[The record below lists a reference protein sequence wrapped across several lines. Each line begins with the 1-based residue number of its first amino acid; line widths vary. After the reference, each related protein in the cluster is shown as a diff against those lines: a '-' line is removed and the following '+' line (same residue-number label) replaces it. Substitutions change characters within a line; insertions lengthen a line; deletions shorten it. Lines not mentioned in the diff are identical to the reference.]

1 MGKLFSRRTFLMGS
15 VGLAA
20 YLLFEEFTI
29 AVKKYNVIIPNLP
42 REFEGFKILHISDLH
57 SKWFGDKQDYLLETI
72 NEHKFDIV
80 AITGDIVNKRDPK
93 VEPGLSLIEGLRDK
107 PIFFVPGN
115 HEWWSGY
122 TIKEPLESL
131 GVQILEN
138 KSFKFSKGNSH
149 IWISG
154 VDDPYLGK
162 DDLYQCLSQIDDNQP
177 NILLAHAPNIFDKA
191 SMSKIPLVLVGH
203 THGGQIRL
211 PFIGAI
217 VAPGQGLFP
226 KYDYGLFNSENTN
239 MIINGGLGES
249 LLPIR
254 FNIQSE
260 IVFVS
265 LTSGSGMPNVL

>member
-1 MGKLFSRRTFLMGS
+1 VGGKLISRRTFLIGS
-15 VGLAA
+15 IGLAA

-29 AVKKYNVIIPNLP
+29 AVTKYTVIISNLP
-42 REFEGFKILHISDLH
+42 SKFEGFNILHISDLH
-57 SKWFGDKQDYLLETI
+57 SKWFGHKQDYLLETI
-72 NEHKFDIV
+72 NKHKFDIV
-80 AITGDIVNKRDPK
+80 TITGDLVNKRNPK
-93 VEPGLSLIEGLRDK
+93 MEPGLSLIEGLKEK

-131 GVQILEN
+131 GVHILEN

-162 DDLYQCLSQIDDNQP
+162 DDLDKCLLPIDDNEP
-177 NILLAHAPNIFDKA
+177 NVLLAHAPNIFNKA
-191 SMSKIPLVLVGH
+191 IISKIPLVLVGH
-203 THGGQIRL
+203 THGGQVRL
-211 PFIGAI
+211 PLIGAI

-226 KYDYGLFNSENTN
+226 KYDYGLYKSENTN

-249 LLPIR
+249 VLPIR
-254 FNIQSE
+254 FNVRPE
-260 IVFVS
+260 IGFVT
-265 LTSGSGMPNVL
+265 LTSSSQA

>member
-20 YLLFEEFTI
+20 YLLFEEFTL

-42 REFEGFKILHISDLH
+42 REFEGFNILHISDLH
-57 SKWFGDKQDYLLETI
+57 SKWFGDKQEYLLETI

-80 AITGDIVNKRDPK
+80 AITGDLVNKRDPK

-122 TIKEPLESL
+122 TIKEPLEAL
-131 GVQILEN
+131 GVNILEN
-138 KSFKFSKGNSH
+138 KSFKFSKENSH

-162 DDLYQCLSQIDDNQP
+162 DDLYQSLSQVDDNEP

-191 SMSKIPLVLVGH
+191 SMLKIPLVLVGH

-249 LLPIR
+249 VLPIR
-254 FNIQSE
+254 FNIRSE

-265 LTSGSGMPNVL
+265 LTSGTSA